1 MKKTYLL
8 LTLTTG
14 LLASGCVSTTYEKA
28 VTVTK
33 DADGKIIQRVET
45 ERVVQPNQ
53 SGWPVH
59 FEHLKG
65 VVPGEKKQ

>member
-1 MKKTYLL
+1 MMKKRSLL
-8 LTLTTG
+8 LG
-14 LLASGCVSTTYEKA
+14 LAAVTLASGCVSTTYEKA

-33 DADGKIIQRVET
+33 DADGKIIQRVES

-53 SGWPVH
+53 QGWPIH

-65 VVPGEKKQ
+65 VVPGEKK